1 MLDIGGS
8 SRIHERT
15 GIVSMAKIGVH
26 SFVWSAGSS
35 KDELE
40 QTLVRSHEL
49 GFKLVEFSYL
59 DPELVDVKW
68 LASRIKELDLDV
80 AVSMGLPLD
89 GDISSEV
96 PSVVANG
103 EAILDR
109 AVALVSELG
118 GSKLA
123 GILSSA
129 HGKQEQALTQR
140 GWDTSVTTLSRVA
153 ERASRSGVTLNLE
166 IVNRFESNM
175 LNTAA
180 QGLAYIADTGASNVL
195 LHLDTFHM
203 NIEEADV
210 GLAIRNAADKIGYM
224 HIGESHRGYLG
235 TGNIDFPAIF
245 DALVAIGW
253 DDYVT
258 FESFSTSIVDRDL
271 SLKTAIWR
279 NLWDDNV
286 ALSKHARS
294 FIQLG
299 LETAKL
305 KAQLVKAKHLSWK

>member
-1 MLDIGGS
+1 MS
-8 SRIHERT
+8 
-15 GIVSMAKIGVH
+15 KIGVH

-35 KDELE
+35 KDEIE
-40 QTLVRSHEL
+40 RTLARSHEL

-59 DPELVDVKW
+59 DPEQVDVKW
-68 LASRIKELDLDV
+68 LASRLRELGLDI
-80 AVSMGLPLD
+80 AVSMGLPAN
-89 GDISSEV
+89 GDISSDD
-96 PSVVANG
+96 PSIVVNG

-109 AVALVSELG
+109 AVALVRDLG
-118 GSKLA
+118 GTKLA

-129 HGKQEQALTQR
+129 HGKQEHSLSR
-140 GWDTSVTTLSRVA
+140 KGWDRSVGTLSKVA
-153 ERASRSGVTLNLE
+153 DRAKAAGVTLNLE

-180 QGLAYIADTGASNVL
+180 QGLAYIRDTGASNVF

-203 NIEEADV
+203 SIEEADV
-210 GLAIRNAADKIGYM
+210 GLAIRNAADKIGYV

-235 TGNIDFPAIF
+235 TGNIDFASIF

-253 DDYVT
+253 NDYVT
-258 FESFSTSIVDRDL
+258 FESFSTTIVDKDL

-286 ALSKHARS
+286 ALAKHALT
-294 FIQLG
+294 FIELG
-299 LETAKL
+299 LETARL
-305 KAQLVKAKHLSWK
+305 KADLVRVAHLPPAHS

>member
-1 MLDIGGS
+1 MS
-8 SRIHERT
+8 
-15 GIVSMAKIGVH
+15 KIGVH

-35 KDELE
+35 RDELE
-40 QTLVRSHEL
+40 RALTNSQAL
-49 GFKLVEFSYL
+49 GYKLIEFSYL
-59 DPELVDVKW
+59 DPAQVDVKW
-68 LASRIKELDLDV
+68 LAGRIRELGLDV
-80 AVSMGLPLD
+80 AISMGLPTD
-89 GDISSEV
+89 GDISSDDA
-96 PSVVANG
+96 SVVANG

-109 AVALVSELG
+109 AVALVRDIG
-118 GSKLA
+118 GTKLA
-123 GILSSA
+123 GILSSS
-129 HGKQEQALTQR
+129 HGKQEHALSR
-140 GWDTSVTTLSRVA
+140 KGWDTSVTTLTRVA
-153 ERASRSGVTLNLE
+153 ERAKAAGVTLNLE

-180 QGLAYIADTGASNVL
+180 QGMAYIKDTGASNVL

-210 GLAIRNAADKIGYM
+210 GLAIRHAADKIGYV

-235 TGNIDFPAIF
+235 TGSIDFAGIF

-258 FESFSTSIVDRDL
+258 FESFSTAIVDKDL

-286 ALSKHARS
+286 ALARHAHK
-294 FIQLG
+294 FIELG
-299 LETAKL
+299 METARL
-305 KAQLVKAKHLSWK
+305 KADLVRMPHLPG

>member
-1 MLDIGGS
+1 MS
-8 SRIHERT
+8 
-15 GIVSMAKIGVH
+15 KIGVH

-35 KDELE
+35 REELE
-40 QTLVRSHEL
+40 KALTSTHAL
-49 GFKLVEFSYL
+49 GYKLIEFSYL
-59 DPELVDVKW
+59 DPAQVDVRW
-68 LASRIKELDLDV
+68 LASRIRELGLDV
-80 AVSMGLPLD
+80 AISMGLPPE
-89 GDISSEV
+89 GDVTSSDA
-96 PSVVANG
+96 SVVANG

-109 AVALVSELG
+109 AVALVRDLG
-118 GSKLA
+118 GTKLA

-129 HGKQEQALTQR
+129 HGKQEQALTR
-140 GWDTSVTTLSRVA
+140 KGWDTSVATLSKVA
-153 ERASRSGVTLNLE
+153 ERAKAAGVTLNLE

-180 QGLAYIADTGASNVL
+180 QGLAYIKDTGASNIL

-210 GLAIRNAADKIGYM
+210 GLAIRNAADKIGYV

-235 TGNIDFPAIF
+235 TGSVDFTGIF

-258 FESFSTSIVDRDL
+258 FESFSTAIVDKDL

-286 ALSKHARS
+286 ALARHAHR
-294 FIQLG
+294 FIELG
-299 LETAKL
+299 METARI
-305 KAQLVKAKHLSWK
+305 KAELVATPHVVLG

>member
-1 MLDIGGS
+1 MS
-8 SRIHERT
+8 
-15 GIVSMAKIGVH
+15 KIGVH

-35 KDELE
+35 REELE
-40 QTLVRSHEL
+40 KALTNSHAL
-49 GFKLVEFSYL
+49 GYKLIEFSYL
-59 DPELVDVKW
+59 DPAQVDVKW
-68 LASRIKELDLDV
+68 LAGRIRELGLDV
-80 AVSMGLPLD
+80 SISMGLPPE
-89 GDISSEV
+89 GDITSNDA
-96 PSVVANG
+96 SVVANG

-109 AVALVSELG
+109 AVALVRDIG
-118 GSKLA
+118 GTKLA

-129 HGKQEQALTQR
+129 HGKQEQSLTR
-140 GWDTSVTTLSRVA
+140 KGWDTSVTTLSRVA
-153 ERASRSGVTLNLE
+153 DRARAAGVTLNLE

-180 QGLAYIADTGASNVL
+180 QGLAYIKDTGASNVL

-210 GLAIRNAADKIGYM
+210 GLAIRNAADKIGYV

-235 TGNIDFPAIF
+235 TGSVDFAGIF
-245 DALVAIGW
+245 DALVAVGW

-258 FESFSTSIVDRDL
+258 FESFSTAIVDKDL

-286 ALSKHARS
+286 ALARHAHH
-294 FIQLG
+294 FIELG
-299 LETAKL
+299 METARI
-305 KAQLVKAKHLSWK
+305 KAELVRTPHIV

>member
-1 MLDIGGS
+1 MS
-8 SRIHERT
+8 
-15 GIVSMAKIGVH
+15 KIGVH

-35 KDELE
+35 REELE
-40 QTLVRSHEL
+40 KALTNSHAL
-49 GFKLVEFSYL
+49 GYKLIEFSYL
-59 DPELVDVKW
+59 DPAQVDVEW
-68 LASRIKELDLDV
+68 LAGRIRELGLDV
-80 AVSMGLPLD
+80 AISMGLPPE
-89 GDISSEV
+89 GDITSDDA
-96 PSVVANG
+96 SVVANG

-109 AVALVSELG
+109 AVALVRDIG
-118 GSKLA
+118 GTKLA

-129 HGKQEQALTQR
+129 HGKQEQPLTR
-140 GWDTSVTTLSRVA
+140 KGWDTSVATLTRVA
-153 ERASRSGVTLNLE
+153 DRAKAAGVTLNLE

-180 QGLAYIADTGASNVL
+180 QGLAYIEDTGASNVF

-210 GLAIRNAADKIGYM
+210 GLAIRNAADKIGYV

-235 TGNIDFPAIF
+235 TGSVDFTGIF

-258 FESFSTSIVDRDL
+258 FESFSTAIVDRDL

-279 NLWDDNV
+279 NLWDHNV
-286 ALSKHARS
+286 ALARHAHRY
-294 FIQLG
+294 IELG
-299 LETAKL
+299 LETAEI
-305 KAQLVKAKHLSWK
+305 KAKLVEAPHLPAV